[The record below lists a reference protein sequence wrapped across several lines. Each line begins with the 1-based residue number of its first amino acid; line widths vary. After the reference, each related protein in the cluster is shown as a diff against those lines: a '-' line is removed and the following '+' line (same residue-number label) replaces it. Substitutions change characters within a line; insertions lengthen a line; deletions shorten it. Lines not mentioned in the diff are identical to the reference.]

1 MFNKSN
7 HLKLGFF
14 EAGFS
19 ATRIAIR
26 KHWRVLDI
34 GSGHNPHSRADILL
48 DKDLLDNRERSGK
61 PAVRDARPLV
71 VADAQNLPFKNHSFD
86 YVIAS
91 HIAEHTSDPIAF
103 CREIQRV
110 APRGYVECPGPL
122 GERLLG
128 EPFHLWIV
136 KKKENTLLF
145 KKKAHESKL
154 LQNLSALF
162 YALFYVNQN
171 RARWTVNSDRK
182 IIKLILYPTSIAL
195 KKLYLLKFLRPFT
208 YTCFKYN
215 KPFKAHI
222 IT

>member
-7 HLKLGFF
+7 HLKLDLF

-48 DKDLLDNRERSGK
+48 DNNLLDDTERSGK
-61 PAVRDARPLV
+61 PAVRDARPFV
-71 VADAQNLPFKNHSFD
+71 VGDAQCLPFKNHCFD

-136 KKKENTLLF
+136 KKRQNTLFF
-145 KKKAHESKL
+145 KKNTLESKV
-154 LQNLSALF
+154 LQILSDLF
-162 YALFYVNQN
+162 YAVFYVNQN
-171 RARWTVNSDRK
+171 RARWTITSDSK
-182 IIKLILYPTSIAL
+182 IIKLILYPISISL
-195 KKLYLLKFLRPFT
+195 KQIYSLKLLRPFT

-215 KPFKAHI
+215 RKFKAHI

>member
-7 HLKLGFF
+7 HLKLDFF

-26 KHWRVLDI
+26 EHWRVLDI

-61 PAVRDARPLV
+61 PAVRDARPFV
-71 VADAQNLPFKNHSFD
+71 VADAQCLPFKNHSFD

-136 KKKENTLLF
+136 NKKENTLLF
-145 KKKAHESKL
+145 KRNTHESKL

-171 RARWTVNSDRK
+171 RARWTIKSDSK
-182 IIKLILYPTSIAL
+182 IIKLILYPISITF
-195 KKLYLLKFLRPFT
+195 KKLYLLKLLRPFT